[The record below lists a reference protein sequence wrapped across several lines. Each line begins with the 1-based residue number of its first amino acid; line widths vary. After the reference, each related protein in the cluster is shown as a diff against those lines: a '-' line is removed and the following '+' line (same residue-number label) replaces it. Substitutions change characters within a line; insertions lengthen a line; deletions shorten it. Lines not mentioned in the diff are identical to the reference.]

1 MRTLTFFA
9 IAVVIAALGVK
20 VKTAFLSG
28 SPNAVGSTTKEVATA
43 DTMLPHEVHLNYQ
56 GMKELPVHEVK
67 EPF

>member
-1 MRTLTFFA
+1 MRTLTCFA
-9 IAVVIAALGVK
+9 IAVVIATLGVK

-28 SPNAVGSTTKEVATA
+28 SPNAVAMTKEMATA
-43 DTMLPHEVHLNYQ
+43 DTMSPHEIHLSYQ